1 MLWPMRNAAA
11 LFLGLTLGLA
21 LTWPSPAAAAIVFR
35 AECGDLTGQRVDMDA
50 NGKHKREDWKPE
62 FYRAGPP
69 PLGQGTLK
77 FISEDADANHVRVKW
92 TSEERLLPVV
102 FKSDTQ
108 ISIADVD
115 DFGVWI
121 YTLYYRAG
129 KVLVTRQTTN
139 PGPGAIGALLTGDC
153 EFEEK

>member
-1 MLWPMRNAAA
+1 MLSGMRLIA
-11 LFLGLTLGLA
+11 LSLFVALILG
-21 LTWPSPAAAAIVFR
+21 PPFPAAAKVVFR
-35 AECGDLTGQRVDMDA
+35 AECGDLTGQRVDMDP
-50 NGKHKREDWKPE
+50 NGKHTREDWKPE
-62 FYRAGPP
+62 TYRAGPP
-69 PLGQGTLK
+69 PEGQGTLK
-77 FISEDADANHVRVKW
+77 FLSDDTDTSRIRVQW

-153 EFEEK
+153 EFKDH